1 MIRDANHHLPAGA
14 AFLLLGVLSFFL
26 PAEGGEWGGDWGEVL
41 PGSGIV
47 SAVEEA
53 DEVEVAL
60 STAPPLPRPEIAP
73 PAPAVSSAEAEGVLL
88 ASYEGGVSVA
98 PLPVAASAVAPVP
111 VPVPEAK
118 PTRGVISAGSDL
130 LRSAAAFFQERP
142 GRALSRREAAT
153 WLRDT
158 ANIPVD
164 AAAPS
169 APKDPAYCLALA
181 IYFEARSEPVAGQR
195 AVGEVILNR
204 MRAEAYPD
212 TICEVVFQGGQR
224 RHACQFS
231 FLCDGLSDRPYE
243 QGAWEQALRLAR
255 EMLRGGGGSR
265 WGDILHYHAEYVEPE
280 WAREM
285 YERARIGKHVFYSG
299 EGRL

>member
-41 PGSGIV
+41 PGSGIL
-47 SAVEEA
+47 SSVEEA
-53 DEVEVAL
+53 DGVEVAL
-60 STAPPLPRPEIAP
+60 STTPPLPRPEIAP
-73 PAPAVSSAEAEGVLL
+73 PPAPAEEEGVLL

-98 PLPVAASAVAPVP
+98 PLPVAVSAPAPAPAPVP
-111 VPVPEAK
+111 EEK
-118 PTRGVISAGSDL
+118 RRGMMAAGSDL
-130 LRSAAAFFQERP
+130 LRSAALFFQERP

-158 ANIPVD
+158 ANMPVD

-195 AVGEVILNR
+195 AVGDVILNR
-204 MRAEAYPD
+204 MRADAYPD
-212 TICEVVFQGGQR
+212 TICGVVFQGGQR

-265 WGDILHYHAEYVEPE
+265 HGDILHYHAEYVEPE
-280 WAREM
+280 WARSM
-285 YERARIGKHVFYSG
+285 SERARIGKHVFYG
-299 EGRL
+299 GDGRL